1 MEIRKSIAKNI
12 HVNRG
17 DSGSTRINKVVTSV
31 NEEVDGGEELND
43 ALNFI
48 ETAKKP
54 IDDVGGEIKER
65 VKNKVV
71 DKVFGEDEPI
81 SNGTR
86 KTTRK
91 TARETTKKT
100 GKESAKQTAKESG
113 KKAAKETAKTSV
125 KKASSKVAKDTAKK
139 AVKETVKKTT
149 KETTKAVVKEVTKDV
164 TKAVVQT
171 TTTAAGSAGGPYGL
185 LIGLA
190 AGEVIGE
197 KIEQMDARAQKMGKV
212 GKLFKSIGK
221 EGKEGY
227 SPIRMIAD
235 WFLIDLK
242 KAFKKYLRYFIILI
256 LPIVL
261 LIGFIFITLY
271 TAMQMTP
278 LGWFMPQFGSQPTL
292 AREYAILVDEFEG
305 KISRINGMYPSYVTV
320 KIEYDGFEE
329 DEEPEYSYVAPF
341 AVYMVKHGL
350 DRGIYVDDQSKKNL
364 KEIFDA
370 MCRIEYEETKT
381 DEPPPEDE
389 TEEETETESE
399 SETETETEEEKEPD
413 VKVTIYRMTAEEAA
427 EFYDFSDEEIE
438 QMNAFIELAEK
449 GLEY

>member
-31 NEEVDGGEELND
+31 NEEADGGEELND
-43 ALNFI
+43 ALNII
-48 ETAKKP
+48 ETVKKP

-71 DKVFGEDEPI
+71 DKAFGEDESI
-81 SNGTR
+81 SKGTR
-86 KTTRK
+86 KTTKKR
-91 TARETTKKT
+91 ARETTKKT
-100 GKESAKQTAKESG
+100 VKESAKQTAKDSG
-113 KKAAKETAKTSV
+113 KKAAKETAKTTV
-125 KKASSKVAKDTAKK
+125 KKASSKVAKDTTKK

-149 KETTKAVVKEVTKDV
+149 KETTKAVAKEVTKDV

-227 SPIRMIAD
+227 STIRMIAD

-242 KAFKKYLRYFIILI
+242 KAFKKYLRYFLILI
-256 LPIVL
+256 APFVL
-261 LIGFIFITLY
+261 LVGLIFVSLY

-278 LGWFMPQFGSQPTL
+278 LGWFMPQFGDQPTL
-292 AREYAILVDEFEG
+292 ARDYASLVDGFES
-305 KISRINGMYPSYVTV
+305 KIEQIEGMYPSYVTV

-329 DEEPEYSYVAPF
+329 D
-341 AVYMVKHGL
+341 
-350 DRGIYVDDQSKKNL
+350 
-364 KEIFDA
+364 
-370 MCRIEYEETKT
+370 
-381 DEPPPEDE
+381 DEP
-389 TEEETETESE
+389 
-399 SETETETEEEKEPD
+399 
-413 VKVTIYRMTAEEAA
+413 
-427 EFYDFSDEEIE
+427 
-438 QMNAFIELAEK
+438 
-449 GLEY
+449 